1 MKLKENKQLT
11 ANFKINEFLSDNDK
25 QDPNAIQGINLYE
38 LAQKLQVLRGKVGPI
53 TVNSGFRGVE
63 FNKSKPVGGSPNSHH
78 LQGLAA
84 DIKFNFKGH
93 TRISMTKLLQ
103 EIGFTNVNFYWTTDR
118 KTWVWIHADIGKTW
132 NGQKF
137 NYRDLDSISQKEI
150 KI

>member
-1 MKLKENKQLT
+1 MKLKENRQLT

-25 QDPNAIQGINLYE
+25 QDPNAVQGINIYE

-53 TVNSGFRGVE
+53 TINSGFRGIE
-63 FNKSKPVGGSPNSHH
+63 YNKSVKGSSNSHH
-78 LQGLAA
+78 LQGFAA
-84 DIKFNFKGH
+84 DIKFNFKVH
-93 TRISMTKLLQ
+93 TRASMTKLLQ

-118 KTWVWIHADIGKTW
+118 KTWAWIHADIGKTW

-137 NYRDLDSISQKEI
+137 NYRDLNSISQKEI

>member
-1 MKLKENKQLT
+1 MKLKENKQLS

-25 QDPNAIQGINLYE
+25 QNPDAIQGINLYE

-53 TVNSGFRGVE
+53 TINSGFRGTTY
-63 FNKSKPVGGSPNSHH
+63 NQKVGGSSNSHH
-78 LQGLAA
+78 LSGLAA
-84 DIKFNFKGH
+84 DIKFNFKPY
-93 TRISMTKLLQ
+93 TRESMTKILQ
-103 EIGFTNVNFYWTTDR
+103 DIGFTNVNFYWTTDR